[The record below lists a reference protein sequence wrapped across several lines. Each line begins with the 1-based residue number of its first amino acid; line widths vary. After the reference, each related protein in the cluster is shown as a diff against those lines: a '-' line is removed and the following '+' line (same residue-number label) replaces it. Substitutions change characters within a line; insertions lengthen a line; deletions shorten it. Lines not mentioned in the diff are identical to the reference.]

1 MSQRKADRKFRQWVK
16 YFRKYEPWHFAT
28 PGMEKAYNQCVH
40 ASCANMRKTEEK

>member
-16 YFRKYEPWHFAT
+16 YFSKYPQQTAAN